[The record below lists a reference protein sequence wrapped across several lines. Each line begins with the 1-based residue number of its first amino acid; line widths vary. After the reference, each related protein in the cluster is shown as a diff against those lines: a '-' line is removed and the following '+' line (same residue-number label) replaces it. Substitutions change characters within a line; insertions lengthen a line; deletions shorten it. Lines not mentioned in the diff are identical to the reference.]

1 MIPDG
6 DVRIEERVSQTGIV
20 VYHHS
25 QMRRA
30 LAIFLVMLFSMAP
43 LAAAL
48 DASIGADDDAGLPAC
63 CRRHGAH
70 HCDMSTQNAAI
81 LAAVA
86 SGIVVATAP
95 ATCPAFPGS
104 LAATVS
110 AAQALAVSAPG
121 LPMLL
126 AQFRSPAA
134 SRAAARVSRCR
145 TRDDRGPPRPFLA

>member
-6 DVRIEERVSQTGIV
+6 DVRFEECVSQTGIV
-20 VYHHS
+20 VYHHF
-25 QMRRA
+25 QMRRT
-30 LAIFLVMLFSMAP
+30 LAIFLVMLFSLAP

-48 DASIGADDDAGLPAC
+48 DASIGADDDARLPAC

-70 HCDMSTQNAAI
+70 HCDMSMQTAAV
-81 LAAVA
+81 LAA
-86 SGIVVATAP
+86 TAAGKVIAMAP
-95 ATCPAFPGS
+95 STCPAFPGS

-110 AAQALAVSAPG
+110 APQALAVSAPG

-126 AQFRSPAA
+126 AQYRSPAA